1 VSSDLDTIGPCMQAN
16 LPIKYLEVLS
26 PSVFIAKYSVLG
38 EIFQPNLDEQAV
50 VTHLIT

>member
-1 VSSDLDTIGPCMQAN
+1 MQAN
-16 LPIKYLEVLS
+16 LPIEYLEVLS